1 MQNLEN
7 RIRILNEE
15 QVKLTEQYRTGAI
28 SVEEYNQKMAEN
40 KAKLKEAEFATGEYK
55 K

>member
-15 QVKLTEQYRTGAI
+15 QVKLTEQYRTGTI

-40 KAKLKEAEFATGEYK
+40 KAKLEEAEFATGEYK